1 MKIFLISLF
10 TILSFSSFCQ
20 SLSDLKK
27 KVSIDVQS
35 GNYEKAI
42 QNLNRAIKIAPKDYS
57 LLEIRA
63 YCYENTN
70 RIDLAIKDNLEIL
83 KHDKSGETHFRIG
96 FEYMLLDKN
105 KEAREYL
112 KHAIL
117 LKPND
122 VQGYYN
128 YGLTFQRVEE
138 YADAISIYDDLLK
151 IDNNHIPTL
160 ISKSRCLLLLGEL
173 DKSKVIVDKFFSD
186 NNFSPEMLMIR
197 AEINQKQGLLEQALN
212 DYSRA
217 SNLLPDDTDLLNR
230 SASILGELGL
240 QKEEEAVRKRIIV
253 IYNSNKVDSESL
265 SLEYGLLA
273 FAQLALSS
281 YSDAKESLDAAI
293 ALNKNKSNLFFYR
306 SIAKAKLKDFE
317 GACIDLQ
324 KANDLNPEKA
334 DENNE
339 YFDDEIEFGE
349 FQKKCFPIP

>member
-1 MKIFLISLF
+1 MKIIYVTFFLIF
-10 TILSFSSFCQ
+10 SFSIMGQ
-20 SLSDLKK
+20 TITDYKK
-27 KVSIDVQS
+27 KITIDVQS
-35 GNYEKAI
+35 GNFEKAI

-70 RIDLAIKDNLEIL
+70 RIDLAIKDNLEVL
-83 KHDKSGETHFRIG
+83 KHDKSGETHLRIG

-112 KHAIL
+112 KNAIL

-128 YGLTFQRVEE
+128 YGLTFQREEE
-138 YADAISIYDDLLK
+138 YADAIRIFDDLLK

-173 DKSKVIVDKFFSD
+173 DKSKVIVDKFFTD

-197 AEINQKQGLLEQALN
+197 AEIKQKQGLLEQALN

-217 SNLLPDDTDLLNR
+217 SNLLPDDSDLLNR

-240 QKEEEAVRKRIIV
+240 QKEEEAVRKRIIDL
-253 IYNSNKVDSESL
+253 YNTNKVDSESL

-273 FAQLALSS
+273 VAQLANSS
-281 YSDAKESLDAAI
+281 FSEAKENLDSAI
-293 ALNKNKSNLFFYR
+293 TFNKSKSNLYFYR

-317 GACIDLQ
+317 GACNDLK
-324 KANDLNPEKA
+324 KANELNPEKA
-334 DENNE
+334 DEYNE
-339 YFDDEIEFGE
+339 YFDDDIEFGE
-349 FQKKCFPIP
+349 FQKKCFSIP